1 MLSDSLIH
9 YDSCLLY
16 HIRIQNLQV
25 MHLGIPKKEQKIS
38 RVPWGK
44 KKKKK
49 FTQTTNYGR
58 TPIMLQLE
66 KLAKRQYRI
75 ELEDLII
82 DDFFHIIYLPMSIVY
97 T

>member
-49 FTQTTNYGR
+49 NSHKQQITGER
-58 TPIMLQLE
+58 QLC
-66 KLAKRQYRI
+66 Y
-75 ELEDLII
+75 
-82 DDFFHIIYLPMSIVY
+82 S
-97 T
+97 